1 MTQSTMFERVG
12 TARPLARSSDKVP
25 CHEAGERAVASG
37 MVASH
42 CKRIC
47 SVLQSS
53 SVPMTAHEIGA
64 QCGLDNVE
72 VSRRMAAI
80 VKDDPKKGK
89 PPVAECARR
98 RCSITGRRIT
108 AYVAL
113 RD

>member
-53 SVPMTAHEIGA
+53 RVPMTAHEIGA

-72 VSRRMAAI
+72 VSRRMKAI
-80 VKDDPKKGK
+80 VAEM
-89 PPVAECARR
+89 PVAECARR
-98 RCSITGRRIT
+98 LCSITGRRIT